1 MKSKIILKD
10 GNVITLD
17 NVTNFF
23 HDTREDIDYIS
34 ISTSHEKTIEYKLDD
49 VVKFALVPN
58 QIN

>member
-1 MKSKIILKD
+1 MKSKIILKN

-23 HDTREDIDYIS
+23 HDTRENIDYIS
-34 ISTSHEKTIEYKLDD
+34 ISTAKGPTTEYKLDD

>member
-1 MKSKIILKD
+1 MKSKIILKN

-23 HDTREDIDYIS
+23 HDTRENTDYIS
-34 ISTSHEKTIEYKLDD
+34 ISTSQGTTAEYKLND